1 MAPSSHA
8 GSGHMIAGQHAR
20 PGPLGPPPLASV
32 PSSMD
37 PRYAGYRPPSSNPG
51 AWPLKS
57 ESSLLNLKE
66 KERREVE
73 DKERRERREADE
85 RRHSEAQR
93 ARESEMRITRPDGF
107 PSYVKE
113 KALNGEIDPHRD
125 RSPIRLGSTPGSLP
139 PSEGRTESPRV
150 KPFDASSLVKKDSS
164 SPRSDGAMGVDLST
178 SRPSSSLSHPPLQPS
193 DLSLKSDVSR
203 KESVIDSDIS
213 IIGEKEGNRSGANS
227 VTGRTSVNSDHSIT
241 RINGGLDTHNSG
253 HGSPLVTNGLKSD
266 SPASK
271 HLAGLP
277 GVSPGYHLYPPGGH
291 RPPGGPP
298 PPHQDLLG
306 RGGYPSLDPR
316 LDPRLAQ
323 SQADSL
329 RLAQLTQ
336 ADPRLAQ
343 AAMVDP
349 RMDPRL
355 AAMYP
360 HMMPPSA
367 LARPH
372 DPFAAYGID
381 PFRDPY
387 SMLGRDPLREARER
401 ELMRLNP
408 LGSLV
413 NSELE
418 RAKALGLA
426 GYPSLPGGLPPG
438 YASPTT
444 HSMMSKISAS
454 PYSSL
459 YTSASLPGLGLGHS
473 VGHAA
478 MGLNGVPGA
487 PSQYASKDP
496 LRR

>member
-32 PSSMD
+32 PSSID

-66 KERREVE
+66 KERREGK

-178 SRPSSSLSHPPLQPS
+178 SRPSSFLSHPPLQPS

-253 HGSPLVTNGLKSD
+253 HGSPFG
-266 SPASK
+266 
-271 HLAGLP
+271 HLQP
-277 GVSPGYHLYPPGGH
+277 
-291 RPPGGPP
+291 
-298 PPHQDLLG
+298 Q
-306 RGGYPSLDPR
+306 
-316 LDPRLAQ
+316 
-323 SQADSL
+323 
-329 RLAQLTQ
+329 
-336 ADPRLAQ
+336 
-343 AAMVDP
+343 
-349 RMDPRL
+349 
-355 AAMYP
+355 
-360 HMMPPSA
+360 
-367 LARPH
+367 
-372 DPFAAYGID
+372 
-381 PFRDPY
+381 
-387 SMLGRDPLREARER
+387 E
-401 ELMRLNP
+401 
-408 LGSLV
+408 
-413 NSELE
+413 
-418 RAKALGLA
+418 
-426 GYPSLPGGLPPG
+426 
-438 YASPTT
+438 
-444 HSMMSKISAS
+444 
-454 PYSSL
+454 
-459 YTSASLPGLGLGHS
+459 
-473 VGHAA
+473 
-478 MGLNGVPGA
+478 
-487 PSQYASKDP
+487 
-496 LRR
+496 